1 MFNRENPF
9 ISAFR
14 SFPDSIKIVFFLNY
28 IANPSS
34 KNLFLMLLFFTGT
47 LTTFTLKKII
57 KFIYTFFKVKK
68 LPILGIGRRPPGAS
82 SCSTQ
87 LTIDN
92 KLSKTFGMPSGHSQM
107 AWIFASFFIFKMWKL
122 FNDNYKNDKYDE
134 NDNDENDEND
144 NDENDNKQKTYL
156 PFYQNYNDKGKVAI
170 KVIQT
175 ILLLLFAVFMSYT
188 RVFIEKCH
196 TIQQVIFGAITGIS
210 IGLLGSYLY
219 MRLQL

>member
-1 MFNRENPF
+1 MFNREHPF
-9 ISAFR
+9 ISVFR
-14 SFPDSIKIVFFLNY
+14 SFPDSIKIVFYLNY
-28 IANPSS
+28 VANPSS

-68 LPILGIGRRPPGAS
+68 LPILGIGHRPPGAS

-87 LTIDN
+87 LTIGN

-107 AWIFASFFIFKMWKL
+107 AWIFASFFIFKIWKL
-122 FNDNYKNDKYDE
+122 FNDKNDE
-134 NDNDENDEND
+134 NDENDEND
-144 NDENDNKQKTYL
+144 NDDKKKPYL

-175 ILLLLFAVFMSYT
+175 LLLLLFAVFMSYT

-219 MRLQL
+219 MRLEL

>member
-1 MFNRENPF
+1 MFNREHPF
-9 ISAFR
+9 ISVFR
-14 SFPDSIKIVFFLNY
+14 SFPDSIKIVFYLNY
-28 IANPSS
+28 VANPSS

-47 LTTFTLKKII
+47 LTTFTLKKFI

-68 LPILGIGRRPPGAS
+68 LPILGIGHRPPGAS

-87 LTIDN
+87 LTIGN

-107 AWIFASFFIFKMWKL
+107 AWIFTSFFIFKIWKL
-122 FNDNYKNDKYDE
+122 FD
-134 NDNDENDEND
+134 DENDEND
-144 NDENDNKQKTYL
+144 NDENENDDKKKPYL

-175 ILLLLFAVFMSYT
+175 LLLLLFAGFMSYT

-196 TIQQVIFGAITGIS
+196 TIQQVIFGAITGIL

-219 MRLQL
+219 MRLEL